1 MADILAIVS
10 KAIFEQD
17 RDLGIGDLYE
27 TSEYNSKNKSLDSV
41 AQGGS
46 LFLVTA
52 RPDDQLWLVGILE
65 SPVFIGD
72 RWTASANTVRIV
84 DLTERMG
91 DLVFENGKGLTF
103 NPGNLGFALQSP
115 RKLAA
120 EDVALLRELAGA
132 PAAAKAPPKPA
143 SGPAVKKRKR

>member
-17 RDLGIGDLYE
+17 FDQGVGDLYE
-27 TSEYNSKNKSLDSV
+27 TSEYNSKNKALESV

-52 RPDDQLWLVGILE
+52 RPDDQLWLIGILE

-72 RWTASANTVRIV
+72 RWTASANKVKIV
-84 DLTERMG
+84 DITERMD
-91 DLVFENGKGLTF
+91 DLKFENGKGLTF

-115 RKLAA
+115 RKLAPA
-120 EDVALLRELAGA
+120 DVELLRRLAGA
-132 PAAAKAPPKPA
+132 PAPGGAAAKPA
-143 SGPAVKKRKR
+143 AAPAVKKRKR